1 MSIKINRALCN
12 GCGKAQEPGCVSV
25 CPGDLLF
32 KDNEN
37 RCAIRDARDCWDC
50 AACVKECPRQA
61 IELTLP
67 TQIGGRGASL
77 KAKRSSNSLEWLLN
91 YPDGRTEVF
100 KVVVKEGGTI

>member
-1 MSIKINRALCN
+1 MSVRINRAFCT
-12 GCGKAQEPGCVSV
+12 GCGKAQEPGCVRV
-25 CPGDLLF
+25 CPGDLLY
-32 KDNEN
+32 KDHQNV
-37 RCAIRDARDCWDC
+37 CSLRDSGDCWDC

-77 KAKRSSNSLEWLLN
+77 KARRSGNSLEWKLM

-100 KVVVKEGGTI
+100 NVTVKEGGQL